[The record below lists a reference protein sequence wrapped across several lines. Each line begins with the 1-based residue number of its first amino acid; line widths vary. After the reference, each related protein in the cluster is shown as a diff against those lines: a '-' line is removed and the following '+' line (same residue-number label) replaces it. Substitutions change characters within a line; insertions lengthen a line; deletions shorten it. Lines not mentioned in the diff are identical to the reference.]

1 MVERTCRLLSQRR
14 SVKSQ
19 KRDLQN
25 IFKENTS
32 YLLPLTIRLLR
43 GSLLHPSPAPLPIP
57 YHSAGT
63 PILPS
68 VNLSLPTHLGIHH
81 HAEGSRAGYTLYELL
96 LLTRSSVGVQKRGL
110 GPGNGE
116 FEVPAAPVHK
126 HIGEDALGQQPNGEA
141 PKLLSFRV
149 DKKEV
154 TSIDD
159 ICRQISGDNDRRIE
173 GMSEERG
180 ERRDI
185 IEWFGRDPRDGDNSP
200 LSLFASSSV
209 HC

>member
-81 HAEGSRAGYTLYELL
+81 HAEGSRAGYTVDELL
-96 LLTRSSVGVQKRGL
+96 LLTRSSVRVQGSTTL
-110 GPGNGE
+110 EVLDPGMEN
-116 FEVPAAPVHK
+116 
-126 HIGEDALGQQPNGEA
+126 LRY
-141 PKLLSFRV
+141 LLLQYA
-149 DKKEV
+149 
-154 TSIDD
+154 SILAK
-159 ICRQISGDNDRRIE
+159 
-173 GMSEERG
+173 M
-180 ERRDI
+180 
-185 IEWFGRDPRDGDNSP
+185 
-200 LSLFASSSV
+200 
-209 HC
+209 H